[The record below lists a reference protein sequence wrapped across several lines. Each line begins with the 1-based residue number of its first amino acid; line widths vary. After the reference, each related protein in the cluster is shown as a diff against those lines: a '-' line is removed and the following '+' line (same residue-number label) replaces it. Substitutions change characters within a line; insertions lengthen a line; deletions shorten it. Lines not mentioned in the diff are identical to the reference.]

1 MSQETLTYLREN
13 ILVGFTE
20 KRGRAWHAA
29 RGADDENGNPLN
41 HFTGPVPI
49 EAVRKLMSYPL
60 VEGAITAT
68 ILNEDGVLV
77 IEDSDRKA
85 IVRADTG
92 EIFLIPSNSYKIH
105 QPEEWLVN
113 NLDLILDGGLE
124 VGSAGLLKGGRRA
137 FVQAELS
144 ETRVAGGTGAEPV
157 KHRPF
162 LAAATSHDGSLAT
175 TYLTGSTVI
184 VCDNTLSA
192 ALRESDSL
200 THKIRHSANSLNRVH
215 EVRENLGLV
224 VEQIGDVFDAQVE
237 HLTSQYV
244 SDQKWAAFL
253 KAYSNPSGREL
264 EGRSK
269 TMADGKVAGLNRLY
283 NYDERVAPW
292 KSSAYG
298 VLAAVN
304 TFVHHEQTVKGMP
317 RAERNAD
324 RLIQGEFDK
333 IDAATLN
340 LLARV

>member
-1 MSQETLTYLREN
+1 MTNETLDYLRQN
-13 ILVGFTE
+13 VLVGYTSV
-20 KRGRAWHAA
+20 RGNAWHAA
-29 RGADDENGNPLN
+29 RGVDDATGQPLN
-41 HFTGPVPI
+41 HFAGAVPI

-60 VEGAITAT
+60 VEGVVTAT
-68 ILNEDGVLV
+68 LMDEEGVHV
-77 IEDSDRKA
+77 IEDPDHKA
-85 IVRADTG
+85 IVRSDTG
-92 EIFLIPSNSYKIH
+92 EIFMLPSQGYKIH
-105 QPEEWLVN
+105 QPEEWLVD
-113 NLDLILDGGLE
+113 NLDLLLDGGLA

-137 FVQAELS
+137 FVQAELE
-144 ETRVAGGTGAEPV
+144 ETRSAGGTGAEPV

-192 ALRESDSL
+192 ALKEGDRL
-200 THKIRHSANSLNRVH
+200 QHKIRHSANSLTRVH
-215 EVRENLGLV
+215 EIRENLGLV
-224 VEQIGDVFDAQVE
+224 VEQIGDAFDEQVKE
-237 HLTSQYV
+237 LTSQFV
-244 SDQKWAAFL
+244 ADAKWNAFL
-253 KAYSNPSGREL
+253 KAYSNPGGREL

-269 TMADGKVAGLNRLY
+269 TMADTKVAGLNRMWS
-283 NYDERVAPW
+283 YDERVAPW
-292 KSSAYG
+292 KNSAYG

-333 IDAATLN
+333 IDNATLA